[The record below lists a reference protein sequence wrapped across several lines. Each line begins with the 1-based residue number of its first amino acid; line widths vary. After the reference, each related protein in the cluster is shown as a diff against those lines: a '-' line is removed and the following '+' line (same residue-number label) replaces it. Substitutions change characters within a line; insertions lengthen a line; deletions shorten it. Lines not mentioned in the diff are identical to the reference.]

1 MSPLFHEVDQAV
13 RRLLGTGLRAGLR
26 GASLAVSLSLLA
38 PGQASAQGLPLA
50 QPESNG
56 VSLVSLSPM
65 AGNPRLWDAQLKS
78 TGLSETVQVAI
89 HLPADYFNR
98 SDRRYPV
105 FFLLHGHGDAFDGA
119 LPWIRQGNAAALIE
133 ASPYEG
139 IVVIPQCGKA
149 CWFVDWQ
156 KATPNGAKPQ
166 WETFYVKQLLP
177 WLDANFKTTARRED
191 RAIAG
196 LSMGATG
203 ALAMAGRFP
212 QLFGRVGSFS
222 AATNIQDF
230 TTQQI
235 IIANSVTLGWGAAY
249 TGTQK
254 GSGWRARDVQD
265 LYGPYSSDG
274 WRSHNPLSLA
284 PVYGR
289 EGVELNLYSGGGSG
303 PGLPDAIEA
312 GVASYNDAFHKQLK
326 ASGAPHRY
334 CRGSSGKH
342 AYPYWQADLSDFLAV
357 IAGAT
362 PTTCPNGWGAPR
374 P

>member
-1 MSPLFHEVDQAV
+1 MSSLFHDADRAL
-13 RRLLGTGLRAGLR
+13 RRLARASWLTI
-26 GASLAVSLSLLA
+26 SLLVLTQ
-38 PGQASAQGLPLA
+38 GQVHAQALALA
-50 QPESNG
+50 QPDSNG
-56 VSLVSLSPM
+56 LSLISLQPLDD
-65 AGNPRLWDAQLKS
+65 NPRLWAAQLKS
-78 TGLSETVQVAI
+78 TGLSEPVQVAI
-89 HLPADYFNR
+89 HLPADYVSR
-98 SDRRYPV
+98 WDRRYPV
-105 FFLLHGHGDAFDGA
+105 FVLLHGHGDAFDGA

-133 ASPYEG
+133 ASPFEG

-156 KATPNGAKPQ
+156 KATSNGAKPQ
-166 WETFYVKQLLP
+166 WETFYVKELLP
-177 WLDANFKTTARRED
+177 WIDANFRTTARRED

-212 QLFGRVGSFS
+212 QVFGRVGSFS

-274 WRSHNPLSLA
+274 WRSHNPHALA

-289 EGVELNLYSGGGSG
+289 EQIELSLYSGGGSG
-303 PGLPDAIEA
+303 PGLPDPVEA
-312 GVASYNDAFHKQLK
+312 GVGSYNDAFHKQLK
-326 ASGAPHRY
+326 ASGSPHRY
-334 CRGSSGKH
+334 CRGGSGKH
-342 AYPYWQADLSDFLAV
+342 AYPYWQADLADFLAV